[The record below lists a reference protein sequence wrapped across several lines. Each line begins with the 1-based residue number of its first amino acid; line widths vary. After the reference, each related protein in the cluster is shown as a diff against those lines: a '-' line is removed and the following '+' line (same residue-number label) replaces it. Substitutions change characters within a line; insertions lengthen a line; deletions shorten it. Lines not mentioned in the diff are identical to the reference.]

1 MPSDATAQ
9 LTSEMAMHANIERTL
24 RQATISSL
32 PDGAAAPNHALPRQ
46 LPAEQPN
53 AASDAAPAGGRIGA
67 EELGQLLQLH
77 AQQPSRWDA
86 PALAK
91 RYDLDEAGV
100 RRALGACV
108 PYRVVVSEADGLRH
122 AVPAGHSGSG
132 EDDAP
137 PGV

>member
-1 MPSDATAQ
+1 MTPKPASPSATTRRGRA
-9 LTSEMAMHANIERTL
+9 SI
-24 RQATISSL
+24 
-32 PDGAAAPNHALPRQ
+32 
-46 LPAEQPN
+46 

-67 EELGQLLQLH
+67 DELGQLLQLH
-77 AQQPSRWDA
+77 AHQPSKWDA

-122 AVPAGHSGSG
+122 AVPAGHGG

-137 PGV
+137 PGEGAMLDTERMA